1 MATISAS
8 VASADSPRIISDGS
22 LIVRAQTYAWSL
34 SASSGDTVRFTNIKI
49 PHGATIVRVELMG
62 RVQNNGGS
70 HIYQV
75 GLNGSAASGLSATMF
90 GSATMSLSYARV
102 DVINGNLLP
111 YKVSVSDDAAN
122 RFVTPMITV
131 DGTPT
136 SGTVSQ
142 TTTLMIHYFMNAT

>member
-8 VASADSPRIISDGS
+8 VASADSPRIMTDGG
-22 LIVRAQTYAWSL
+22 LVVRSQTYAWSL
-34 SASSGDTVRFTNIKI
+34 SSSAGDTVRFTNIKI
-49 PHGATIVRVELMG
+49 PHGATIVKVELMG
-62 RVQNNGGS
+62 RVQNNNGA

-102 DVINGNLLP
+102 DVINGNILP

-131 DGTPT
+131 DAVT

-142 TTTLMIHYFMNAT
+142 TTTLMIHYIMNQT